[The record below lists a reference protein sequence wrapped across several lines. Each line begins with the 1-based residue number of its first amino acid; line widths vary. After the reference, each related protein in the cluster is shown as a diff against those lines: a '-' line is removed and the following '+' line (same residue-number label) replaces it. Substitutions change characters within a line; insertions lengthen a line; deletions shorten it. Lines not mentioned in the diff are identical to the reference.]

1 MTKNQKLWTEEEDLF
16 LKEQYGRMTLQKIGE
31 CLNRSKE
38 SVNKRVSR
46 LQLRNNQNGIRK
58 KWS

>member
-1 MTKNQKLWTEEEDLF
+1 MTKNQKLWTEEEDSF

-38 SVNKRVSR
+38 SVNKRGSR
-46 LQLRNNQNGIRK
+46 LQLRNNQKGIRK
-58 KWS
+58 K